1 MAQQTATPIVDTP
14 EDLTAEWFT
23 SALREGGT
31 LAATASVTS
40 ARSEL
45 IGTGQVGMVVRSE
58 LSYDADAGEVAD
70 GPGSLV
76 VKLPSKEAGARQIGV
91 AMGLYESETRFYKEI
106 APLAGICVPRLHWG
120 DVEPDTGRITLVID
134 DLTCSA
140 EVGDMIATSTPEQ
153 AELAFAELVK
163 LQAPL
168 WNDPRLRAL
177 PWLADRARAQVM
189 FDAVAPAIE
198 PFKEAYGH
206 RLDASHVALVERLGP
221 KAATWPAKA
230 LVDPLVVIHGDYRLD
245 NMMFGSDG
253 VTILDWQAC
262 RLGPPLL
269 DHSIFLGSC
278 MSTEDRRA
286 HELDLLRGYHEGL
299 LAAGVRGFTWDDC
312 LRSYAISSLYP
323 FLLTVSM
330 SMFLAH
336 TDRDREVWTQLLRG
350 CAELVEDH
358 GAADLL

>member
-1 MAQQTATPIVDTP
+1 MEQVATPIADTP

-31 LAATASVTS
+31 IGGDVTVAD

-45 IGTGQVGMVVRSE
+45 IGTGQVGLVVRSE
-58 LSYDADAGEVAD
+58 LTYEGDPGEA
-70 GPGSLV
+70 PRSLV
-76 VKLPSKEAGARQIGV
+76 VKLPSQAEGARGIGL

-106 APLAGICVPRLHWG
+106 APLAQIKVPKLHWG
-120 DVEPDTGRITLVID
+120 DVDIATGRITLVID
-134 DLTCSA
+134 DLTGSC
-140 EVGDMIATSTPEQ
+140 EVGDMIAKSTPEQ

-168 WNDPRLRAL
+168 WNDPRLRSL
-177 PWLADRARAQVM
+177 SWLADPARAQVM

-198 PFKEAYGH
+198 SFKEAYGH
-206 RLDASHVALVERLGP
+206 RLEPEHVALVERLGP

-245 NMMFGSDG
+245 NMMFDSAPG

-278 MSTEDRRA
+278 MSTEQRRA
-286 HELDLLRGYHEGL
+286 CELDLLRSYHERL
-299 LAAGVRGFTWDDC
+299 VDAGVRDFTFDDC
-312 LRSYAISSLYP
+312 IESYRISSLYP

-336 TDRDREVWTQLLRG
+336 TDRDREVWTLLLRG
-350 CAELVEDH
+350 AAAIVADYKADEL
-358 GAADLL
+358 L